1 MASNNL
7 DTSRTTARRPSK
19 LFEASRFGRFPIGI
33 RYTTAWSSLSIFR
46 ESRARSIDPGFA
58 LPYSHCHMQDIDFD
72 KLLSEYRRAIDAWVA
87 AIKAEEALANDDHSM
102 VEMEKW
108 DASAF
113 VVHDAENAAKKARDR
128 YKNALRK
135 KNYGF

>member
-1 MASNNL
+1 MSEE
-7 DTSRTTARRPSK
+7 
-19 LFEASRFGRFPIGI
+19 F
-33 RYTTAWSSLSIFR
+33 
-46 ESRARSIDPGFA
+46 
-58 LPYSHCHMQDIDFD
+58 DFD
-72 KLLSEYRRAIDAWVA
+72 KLLKEYRTAVDKYCA

-108 DASAF
+108 DAAGF
-113 VVHDAENAAKKARDR
+113 VSHDAEALAKKARDR

>member
-1 MASNNL
+1 
-7 DTSRTTARRPSK
+7 
-19 LFEASRFGRFPIGI
+19 
-33 RYTTAWSSLSIFR
+33 
-46 ESRARSIDPGFA
+46 
-58 LPYSHCHMQDIDFD
+58 MQDIDFD
-72 KLLSEYRRAIDAWVA
+72 KLLNDYRHAIDSWVA

-108 DASAF
+108 DAAGFSA
-113 VVHDAENAAKKARDR
+113 HDAEAVAKKARDQ